1 MNNGKKRNII
11 ALLIGLFS
19 ILMLAGCGSNDD
31 FEDTLNSGLEKYQSG
46 KTMTKQEYNAVKSFN
61 DWRDKQT
68 DKTYDQWDN

>member
-46 KTMTKQEYNAVKSFN
+46 ETMTKQEYNAVKSFN

>member
-1 MNNGKKRNII
+1 
-11 ALLIGLFS
+11 
-19 ILMLAGCGSNDD
+19 MLAGCGSNDD

-46 KTMTKQEYNAVKSFN
+46 ETMTKQEYNAVKSFN

>member
-31 FEDTLNSGLEKYQSG
+31 FEDTLNSGLEKNQSG
-46 KTMTKQEYNAVKSFN
+46 ETMTKQEYNAVKSFN

>member
-1 MNNGKKRNII
+1 MNNVKKRNII

-31 FEDTLNSGLEKYQSG
+31 FEDTLNRGLEKYQSG
-46 KTMTKQEYNAVKSFN
+46 ETMTKQEYNAVKSFN

>member
-19 ILMLAGCGSNDD
+19 ILMLAGCGSYDD
-31 FEDTLNSGLEKYQSG
+31 YEDTLNSGLEKYQSG
-46 KTMTKQEYNAVKSFN
+46 ETMTKQEYNAVKSFN
-61 DWRDKQT
+61 DWCDKQT